1 MSNVIRFLESM
12 GANAADGRVSAMEYA
27 ATVGILDVEPKL
39 RQALQD
45 RDVPALTGLLNG
57 RAKMFCMIVAPESEE
72 EQQEVPDG
80 SDEESEKRKQPE
92 SE

>member
-12 GANAADGRVSAMEYA
+12 GANATGGRVSAMEYA
-27 ATVGILDVEPKL
+27 AAVEILDVEPRL

-72 EQQEVPDG
+72 EQQEVPGGTD
-80 SDEESEKRKQPE
+80 DEPEKKQPD